1 MECEVHREA
10 KTGDCLSF
18 EYKISHCREGE
29 GERAAQEDSTE
40 FFCSQLQSGK
50 TLRADSKEERSRGM
64 QQNLKRAATEL
75 K

>member
-29 GERAAQEDSTE
+29 GERAVQEDSID
-40 FFCSQLQSGK
+40 FSVRSFSPGK
-50 TLRADSKEERSRGM
+50 P
-64 QQNLKRAATEL
+64 
-75 K
+75 